1 MSEEIKEFAPVAD
14 VNGALEAPKF
24 DPNKK
29 YTWNSDAQIAI
40 SGAQFGTILNALR
53 AVINTQEAQTILRA
67 ADAAEAIEDALVK
80 SVEAGII
87 VEAPQAPT
95 NSL

>member
-1 MSEEIKEFAPVAD
+1 MSEQIIEEIKEFAPV
-14 VNGALEAPKF
+14 VETPKF

-29 YTWNSDAQIAI
+29 YTWNSDAQIVV

-53 AVINTQEAQTILRA
+53 AVTNTQEAQTILLA
-67 ADAAEAIEDALVK
+67 ADAAEAIEAALVK
-80 SVEAGII
+80 SVESGVI

>member
-14 VNGALEAPKF
+14 INNALETPKF

-29 YTWNSDAQIAI
+29 YTWNSDAQITV

-53 AVINTQEAQTILRA
+53 AVVNTQEAQTILLA
-67 ADAAEAIEDALVK
+67 ADAAEAIEAALVK
-80 SVEAGII
+80 SVEAGVI
-87 VEAPQAPT
+87 VEAPEAPK